1 MLLSVITVCRNARA
15 TIGEALSSIHRQSY
29 RPIEHIVVDGASTD
43 GTLDVLHAQQSGIAR
58 LISEPDEGLYHAM
71 NKGIALATGDYV
83 GFLNADD
90 IYAHPNALVRIGE
103 ALRGGTFDAAYGDL
117 VYVRQSDPAAMVRYW
132 RSGTYA
138 PGRVERGWMPAH
150 PTFFVRTA
158 LLRKLGGFDTRYR
171 YQADY
176 ELMVRLFLK
185 EHISSAYVPEVLVRM
200 RIGGHTNRSLRNV
213 YRGNMEAYRACI
225 ANGIRVSPFFILQK
239 MFSRVPQFFAR
250 PQQQEARLDN
260 WP

>member
-1 MLLSVITVCRNARA
+1 MRLSVITVCRNARD

-29 RPIEHIVVDGASTD
+29 RPMEHIVVDGASTD
-43 GTLDVLHAQQSGIAR
+43 GTLDVLRARQAGIAR
-58 LISEPDEGLYHAM
+58 LVSEPDEGLYHAM

-90 IYAHPNALVRIGE
+90 IYAHPDALAHIAE
-103 ALRGGTFDAAYGDL
+103 ALRGGGCDAAYGDL
-117 VYVRQSDPAAMVRYW
+117 VYVRQSDPGAVVRYW
-132 RSGTYA
+132 RSGPYA
-138 PGRVERGWMPAH
+138 AGRIERGWMPAH

-158 LLRKLGGFDTRYR
+158 LLRKLGGFDTGYR

-185 EHISSAYVPEVLVRM
+185 EGISSAYVPEVLVRM
-200 RIGGHTNRSLRNV
+200 RVGGHTNRSLRNV
-213 YRGNMEAYRACI
+213 YLGNMEAYRACI
-225 ANGIRVSPFFILQK
+225 DNGIRVSPLFILQK
-239 MFSRVPQFFAR
+239 MFSRLPQFFAR
-250 PQQQEARLDN
+250 PPQQPTPAN

>member
-1 MLLSVITVCRNARA
+1 MRLSVITVCRNARE
-15 TIGEALSSIHRQSY
+15 TIGEALSSVHRQSH
-29 RPIEHIVVDGASTD
+29 PAIEHIVIDGASSD
-43 GTLDVLHAQQSGIAR
+43 GTLDVLRARQSGIAR
-58 LISEPDEGLYHAM
+58 LVSEPDEGLYHAM

-90 IYAHPNALVRIGE
+90 IYAHPDVLARIAE
-103 ALRGGTFDAAYGDL
+103 ASRGGACDAAYGDL
-117 VYVRQSDPAAMVRYW
+117 VYVRQTDPGAVVRYW
-132 RSGTYA
+132 RSGPYA
-138 PGRVERGWMPAH
+138 AGRIERGWMPAH

-185 EHISSAYVPEVLVRM
+185 ERISSAYVPEVLVRM
-200 RIGGHTNRSLRNV
+200 RAGGHTNRSLRNV

-225 ANGIRVSPFFILQK
+225 DNGTSVSPVFILQK
-239 MFSRVPQFFAR
+239 MFSRLPQFFAR
-250 PQQQEARLDN
+250 PPPQHMPPG